1 VRGDPATDPPKQV
14 VGGDQAD
21 KDGEC
26 GPQRAGMMPAAAE
39 HVDQMLDR
47 VLRGERTTHGREHA
61 AQNDRMGERVAADI
75 AKKKRKR
82 LVRIARELGVVGV
95 ALGDGEMFQL
105 IGVVGV
111 FQVMSCNGMGHGTH
125 RHKRQMLAL

>member
-1 VRGDPATDPPKQV
+1 VRSDPAADPPQKIVRGNQT
-14 VGGDQAD
+14 D
-21 KDGEC
+21 KDGERA
-26 GPQRAGMMPAAAE
+26 PQRAGMMPASAE

-47 VLRGERTTHGREHA
+47 ILRSERTAHSREHA
-61 AQNDRMGERVAADI
+61 AQDDRMRERVAADI

-82 LVRIARELGVVGV
+82 PVRIARELGVVGI